1 MGKMLLEKGKSES
14 LTPERR
20 QIVVRLTKQGNQ
32 ASLAELRAQLER
44 RLGRRVVRLQG

>member
-1 MGKMLLEKGKSES
+1 MGKVLLEKGKGES

-20 QIVVRLTKQGNQ
+20 QVVMRLTKQGNQ
-32 ASLAELRAQLER
+32 VTLAELRAQLEQ